1 MRFAA
6 NGNRESGE
14 EVMLFTNRSSMM
26 RAERSQFNLR
36 SRAARTSRTGSSL
49 LSKITALAL
58 LVAATA
64 AAQLLPAP
72 GIGGTPISGPA
83 TSPPPTATPVDP
95 IMGFETATSW
105 FVASTSPAT
114 RAALTVVRTQGSFAL
129 ALSFPAS
136 QTTLTSQTVGS
147 TTNALAGVGDVGA
160 IFELDVLPGV
170 TLPSGTTLTLSVI
183 SASLKLSN
191 VEVGQVTI
199 DGLHPGIYNTLQ
211 FPIAD
216 SLRTALGGAA
226 FQDLTFRLVLKFP
239 SNAPTPDGPL
249 AGPLGDASILF
260 DNLRVHSVPLVTAT
274 KTTKPPAGYGGT
286 VDLVADGATPV
297 SQSFPAAV
305 VQVPDSFH
313 LTQGTAG
320 STSVTLGLGSENGTA
335 AFTCTYDPDT
345 TDTTGQSYA
354 VKSCTNGIEA
364 GDLVGASFAKLT
376 IVGGTSLM
384 EVRAQLAKNPVGDF
398 AGRGV
403 IPPMPTF
410 WGDIAGCVNTPA
422 PPRAAAIQSTS
433 CANQVAQINQIVTN
447 YFNKVNAA
455 NVSPNYIVTGVPEFA
470 QRHGD
475 GSPHSTINAPHIDPS
490 TGSGQVDLPFDQSG
504 HMNPGGTFD
513 AYWELK
519 GDLNASS
526 TPDANNPS
534 GSDSTMNFN
543 ANLSGHVV
551 VFGFDQNV
559 ASVQAS
565 AQSTSGSSSNASGSY
580 EVDLLGN
587 TVASGNFDVN
597 TGFNIPLFSQS
608 SELNLPP
615 IQVWIFSVTVGATGS
630 VGVTASGSLAATG
643 FNVSLTPQ
651 ATIGVHLEGGVSIG
665 IASGGVDVRIDLL
678 DIQAPITAQAG
689 LFADTTPQFCDLTM
703 KSALTGE
710 VTISAGGG
718 EVDLEATFGVCPFCY
733 SASQRLLHWDPLVI
747 TTSTLFN
754 VPLTPDFIIPLP
766 TSVCAHPLGVTIV
779 LPTGTA
785 PVLDNLPQALVASVS
800 GSDGNATC
808 TWTGFAGNDQQPNPQ
823 GCSASAQFN
832 SSGQRTLTVTAT
844 DIIPST
850 FGRTITETGSAT
862 ITLNAIDLPPGVYIL
877 TTTPAPEFPCSFSSD
892 GVSPSLGCTP
902 HPQTLNGANVT
913 LQESSFPAIIGITG
927 EVTLQIP
934 NTTTTFTATDS
945 SGNTVTLAEPP
956 CKGPLCNVGPILP
969 GVVNPN
975 QITVP
980 WTVEK
985 PGTYI
990 ITMTAA
996 TQGGTAPN
1004 QPFGVVVGKATT
1016 TINVVN
1022 GRSFAQ

>member
-1 MRFAA
+1 
-6 NGNRESGE
+6 
-14 EVMLFTNRSSMM
+14 MLFTNRSSMM
-26 RAERSQFNLR
+26 RIERSQFNLR
-36 SRAARTSRTGSSL
+36 ARAARTSRAGASL

-72 GIGGTPISGPA
+72 GVGGTPISGQVTP
-83 TSPPPTATPVDP
+83 PPPTATPVDP

-114 RAALTVVRTQGSFAL
+114 RVALTAVRTQGSFAL

-136 QTTLTSQTVGS
+136 QTTLTSQAVGS
-147 TTNALAGVGDVGA
+147 TTTALAGVGDVGA

-170 TLPSGTTLTLSVI
+170 ALPSGTTLTLSVI

-191 VEVGQVTI
+191 VEVRQVTI

-211 FPIAD
+211 FPIPD
-216 SLRTALGGAA
+216 SLRTTLGGAT
-226 FQDLTFRLVLKFP
+226 FQDLTLRLVLKFP
-239 SNAPTPDGPL
+239 SNAPAPDGPL
-249 AGPLGDASILF
+249 AGPLGNALILF
-260 DNLRVHSVPLVTAT
+260 DNLRVHSVPLVTST
-274 KTTKPPAGYGGT
+274 KTSKPPAGYGGT
-286 VDLVADGATPV
+286 VDLVADGATQV

-354 VKSCTNGIEA
+354 LKSCTNGIEA
-364 GDLVGASFAKLT
+364 GDLVGASFAQLT

-422 PPRAAAIQSTS
+422 PPLAAAIQSTS
-433 CANQVAQINQIVTN
+433 CAKQVAQINQIVTN
-447 YFNKVNAA
+447 YFDKVNAA
-455 NVSPNYIVTGVPEFA
+455 NVSPNYIVTGVPEVA

-475 GSPHSTINAPHIDPS
+475 GSPHSAINAPHIDPS
-490 TGSGQVDLPFDQSG
+490 TGSGQSGQVDLPFDQSG

-665 IASGGVDVRIDLL
+665 IASGGVDVTVDLL

-689 LFADTTPQFCDLTM
+689 FSADTTPQNCDLAM
-703 KSALTGE
+703 QSALSAE
-710 VTISAGGG
+710 VTISSGGG

-733 SASQRLLHWDPLVI
+733 TASHGLFSWPPLVS
-747 TTSTLFN
+747 TTHTLFN
-754 VPLTPDFIIPLP
+754 LPLTPVFYIPLP
-766 TSVCAHPLGVTIV
+766 TSLCTRPLGVTI
-779 LPTGTA
+779 LQPTGA
-785 PVLDNLPQALVASVS
+785 GPVLDNLPLALLASVS
-800 GSDGNATC
+800 GFDGNATNATC
-808 TWTGFAGNDQQPNPQ
+808 KWTGFAGNDQQPNPQ
-823 GCSASAQFN
+823 GCSASAKFIKP
-832 SSGQRTLTVTAT
+832 GQRTLTVTAT
-844 DIIPST
+844 DVIPST
-850 FGRTITETGSAT
+850 YGRTISETGSAT
-862 ITLNAIDLPPGVYIL
+862 ITLNVTDPAGVYIL
-877 TTTPAPEFPCSFSSD
+877 TTSPAPEFPCVSTPDS
-892 GVSPSLGCTP
+892 VSPPLGCTP
-902 HPQTLNGANVT
+902 QPQTLNGTNIT

-969 GVVNPN
+969 SVVNPN

-990 ITMTAA
+990 ITMTTA